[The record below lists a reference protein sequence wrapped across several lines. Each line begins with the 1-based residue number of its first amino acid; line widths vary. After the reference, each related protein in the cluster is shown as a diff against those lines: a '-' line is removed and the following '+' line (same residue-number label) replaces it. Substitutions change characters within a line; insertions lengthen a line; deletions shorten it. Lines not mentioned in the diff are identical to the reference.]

1 MPALPLRIW
10 PTNCGWL
17 RPDPARGASAKEAAT
32 AGTGRETPGRTSIG
46 ASGVRPRSGL
56 RRAGLRIEKATIVL
70 RDDINTSL
78 KEAMKAQD
86 KRRLGTLRLVNAAI
100 KDRDIEA
107 RGQGKDPLS
116 DDELLGL
123 LAKMIKQRDESARVY
138 EEAGRADLA
147 TQEREE
153 TAIIQSFLPAQMS
166 EAEAQ
171 AAIAAVIAEI
181 GAHGLKDMG
190 RTMAALKER
199 HTGVMDFG
207 KASGTVK
214 AMLTA

>member
-1 MPALPLRIW
+1 MPVFTLRIW

-17 RPDPARGASAKEAAT
+17 RPVPARGACRGGAAT
-32 AGTGRETPGRTSIG
+32 AGGGQNPAGDHPLARAAYGPESGADAGSRIAGRL
-46 ASGVRPRSGL
+46 AN
-56 RRAGLRIEKATIVL
+56 VL

-107 RGQGKDPLS
+107 RGHGKDPLS
-116 DDELLGL
+116 DDEVLGL
-123 LAKMIKQRDESARVY
+123 LTKMIKQREESAKVY

-153 TAIIQSFLPAQMS
+153 TAIIQSFLPVQMT

-199 HTGVMDFG
+199 HTGVMDFA

-214 AMLTA
+214 ALLTA

>member
-1 MPALPLRIW
+1 M
-10 PTNCGWL
+10 
-17 RPDPARGASAKEAAT
+17 
-32 AGTGRETPGRTSIG
+32 
-46 ASGVRPRSGL
+46 
-56 RRAGLRIEKATIVL
+56 L

-78 KEAMKAQD
+78 KDAMKTQD

-107 RGQGKDPLS
+107 RGHGKDPLS
-116 DDELLGL
+116 DDEVLGL
-123 LAKMIKQRDESARVY
+123 LTKMIKQREESAKVY
-138 EEAGRADLA
+138 EEAGRVDLS

-153 TAIIQSFLPAQMS
+153 IAIIQVFLPQQMT
-166 EAEAQ
+166 ETEAQ

-181 GAHGLKDMG
+181 DAHGLKDMG

-199 HTGVMDFG
+199 YTGSMDFG

-214 AMLTA
+214 ALLTA

>member
-1 MPALPLRIW
+1 M
-10 PTNCGWL
+10 
-17 RPDPARGASAKEAAT
+17 
-32 AGTGRETPGRTSIG
+32 
-46 ASGVRPRSGL
+46 
-56 RRAGLRIEKATIVL
+56 L
-70 RDDINTSL
+70 RDQINTSL
-78 KEAMKAQD
+78 KESMKAGD
-86 KRRLGTLRLVNAAI
+86 KVRLGTLRLINAAI

-107 RGQGKDPLS
+107 RGHGKDPLS
-116 DDELLGL
+116 DDEVLGL
-123 LAKMIKQRDESARVY
+123 LTKMVKQREESARVY

-153 TAIIQSFLPAQMS
+153 IRVIQGFLPAQMS
-166 EAEAQ
+166 DAEAQ

-199 HTGVMDFG
+199 YTGVMDFG

-214 AMLTA
+214 TLLTA

>member
-1 MPALPLRIW
+1 M
-10 PTNCGWL
+10 
-17 RPDPARGASAKEAAT
+17 
-32 AGTGRETPGRTSIG
+32 
-46 ASGVRPRSGL
+46 
-56 RRAGLRIEKATIVL
+56 L
-70 RDDINTSL
+70 RDEINTSL
-78 KEAMKAQD
+78 KEAMKSGD

-107 RGQGKDPLS
+107 RGHGKDPLS
-116 DDELLGL
+116 DDEVLGL
-123 LAKMIKQRDESARVY
+123 LTKMIKQREESAKVY
-138 EEAGRADLA
+138 DEAGRVDLS

-153 TAIIQSFLPAQMS
+153 IAVIQFFLPQQMS
-166 EAEAQ
+166 EAESQ

-214 AMLTA
+214 TLLTAG

>member
-1 MPALPLRIW
+1 M
-10 PTNCGWL
+10 
-17 RPDPARGASAKEAAT
+17 
-32 AGTGRETPGRTSIG
+32 
-46 ASGVRPRSGL
+46 
-56 RRAGLRIEKATIVL
+56 L
-70 RDDINTSL
+70 RDEINQSL
-78 KEAMKAQD
+78 KDAMKAQD
-86 KRRLGTLRLVNAAI
+86 KLRLGTLRLVNAAI

-107 RGQGKDPLS
+107 RGHGKDPLS
-116 DDELLGL
+116 DDDLLGL
-123 LAKMIKQRDESARVY
+123 LTKMIKQREESAKVY

-153 TAIIQSFLPAQMS
+153 IVVIQSFLPEQMS

-181 GAHGLKDMG
+181 NAHGLKDMG

-214 AMLTA
+214 ALLTA

>member
-1 MPALPLRIW
+1 
-10 PTNCGWL
+10 
-17 RPDPARGASAKEAAT
+17 
-32 AGTGRETPGRTSIG
+32 
-46 ASGVRPRSGL
+46 
-56 RRAGLRIEKATIVL
+56 VL
-70 RDDINTSL
+70 RDVINASL
-78 KEAMKAQD
+78 KDALKAQD
-86 KRRLGTLRLVNAAI
+86 KRRLGTLRLINAAI
-100 KDRDIEA
+100 KDRDIDA
-107 RGQGKDPLS
+107 RGHGRDPLS

-123 LAKMIKQRDESARVY
+123 LTKMVKQREESAKIY

-153 TAIIQSFLPAQMS
+153 IDVILGFLPKQMS
-166 EAEAQ
+166 DAESK

-199 HTGVMDFG
+199 YTGVMDFG

-214 AMLTA
+214 ELLTAG

>member
-1 MPALPLRIW
+1 M
-10 PTNCGWL
+10 
-17 RPDPARGASAKEAAT
+17 
-32 AGTGRETPGRTSIG
+32 
-46 ASGVRPRSGL
+46 
-56 RRAGLRIEKATIVL
+56 L
-70 RDDINTSL
+70 RDEINQSL
-78 KEAMKAQD
+78 KDAMKAQD
-86 KRRLGTLRLVNAAI
+86 KLRLGTLRLVNAAI

-107 RGQGKDPLS
+107 RGHGKDPLS
-116 DDELLGL
+116 DDDLLGL
-123 LAKMIKQRDESARVY
+123 LTKMIKQREESAKVY

-153 TAIIQSFLPAQMS
+153 IVVIQSFLPAQMS

-181 GAHGLKDMG
+181 NAHGLKDMG

-214 AMLTA
+214 ALLTA

>member
-1 MPALPLRIW
+1 MA
-10 PTNCGWL
+10 N
-17 RPDPARGASAKEAAT
+17 
-32 AGTGRETPGRTSIG
+32 
-46 ASGVRPRSGL
+46 
-56 RRAGLRIEKATIVL
+56 VL

-107 RGQGKDPLS
+107 RGHGKDPLS

-123 LAKMIKQRDESARVY
+123 LAKMIKQREESARVY

-153 TAIIQSFLPAQMS
+153 TAIIQGFLPAQMT

-181 GAHGLKDMG
+181 DARGLKDMG

-199 HTGVMDFG
+199 HTGVMDFA

-214 AMLTA
+214 ALLTA

>member
-1 MPALPLRIW
+1 MR
-10 PTNCGWL
+10 
-17 RPDPARGASAKEAAT
+17 RPEGFETGFRGGSTIASWVWD
-32 AGTGRETPGRTSIG
+32 G
-46 ASGVRPRSGL
+46 AESFRRRRLANRS
-56 RRAGLRIEKATIVL
+56 KADKVL
-70 RDDINTSL
+70 RDQINTSL
-78 KEAMKAQD
+78 KESMKAGD
-86 KRRLGTLRLVNAAI
+86 KVRLGTLRLINAAI

-107 RGQGKDPLS
+107 RGHGKDPLS
-116 DDELLGL
+116 DEELLGL
-123 LAKMIKQRDESARVY
+123 LTKMIKQREESAKVY
-138 EEAGRADLA
+138 EEAGRADLS

-153 TAIIQSFLPAQMS
+153 IAVIQGFLPTQMT

-214 AMLTA
+214 ALLTA